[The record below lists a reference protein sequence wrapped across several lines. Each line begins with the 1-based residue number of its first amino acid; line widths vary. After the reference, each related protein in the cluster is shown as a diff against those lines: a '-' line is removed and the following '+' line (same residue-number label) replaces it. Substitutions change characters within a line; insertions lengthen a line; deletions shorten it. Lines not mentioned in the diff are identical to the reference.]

1 MTRVNRAPEKTG
13 ESHPTGAITLDR
25 LGIGQ
30 TGRIVAVS
38 GDQSEHGRRLV
49 ERLGALGVQPGTTIS
64 PLRRAPLGDPVVYR
78 VCDFDLCLRA
88 AQAALVTVSITAAI
102 PTRPVDR

>member
-1 MTRVNRAPEKTG
+1 MTRMHRAQEKPERP
-13 ESHPTGAITLDR
+13 HPTDATTLDR
-25 LGIGQ
+25 LGVGQ
-30 TGRIVAVS
+30 TGRVLAIS
-38 GDQSEHGRRLV
+38 SDHSEPGRRLV
-49 ERLGALGVQPGTTIS
+49 ERLGALGLVPGTAIR